1 MRKRFDPVLT
11 LATTPISE
19 VYIKP
24 NKRNKV
30 TSILLGLQFIYKTPG
45 LNEKIF
51 DILENKIVADKK
63 ATGRNGM
70 DLWYILVLS
79 TLRVGLDY
87 GYDQITHMANNDI
100 IVRKIL
106 GIDDFFTGE
115 KTKEFCYR
123 TIHDNIS
130 KLDCET
136 IEEINW
142 IVCEY
147 GETLLKKKR
156 MRHSK

>member
-1 MRKRFDPVLT
+1 MRKRFNPILT
-11 LATTPISE
+11 LAATPISE
-19 VYIKP
+19 VKVKP
-24 NKRNKV
+24 NKRDKV
-30 TSILLGLQFIYKTPG
+30 TSILLGLQFIYKTSE

-51 DILENKIVADKK
+51 DIIEKKIVGDKK
-63 ATGRNGM
+63 PTGRNGM

-87 GYDQITHMANNDI
+87 GYDQITHMANNDM

-115 KTKEFCYR
+115 EPKEFGYR
-123 TIHDNIS
+123 TIHENIS
-130 KLDCET
+130 KLDCES
-136 IEEINW
+136 IEEING

-147 GETLLKKKR
+147 GERLFKKKR
-156 MRHSK
+156 MRPSS